1 MLQDM
6 TTFYQA
12 SYIPPIQDY
21 DGSFRTI
28 AVKPVNARLDIK
40 TKTGY
45 FALAPGAEAG
55 IRPFEVPLLKLFNQ
69 SNLPQDVKF
78 QAAVLQFG
86 ELPDGNTSTVAIEV
100 PISCAGNRTRIRTQI
115 SSRRTCR
122 WWRRSR
128 TKAGRSWSILAKISP
143 NAVRLRCC
151 RPILPPASFCNGI
164 SSPFPANTCLR
175 RLFTMSRV

>member
-1 MLQDM
+1 MTDFQRNGFDFKEMAAPKNPLSDMAKDTGGIYIDAQDNVKRPLEQMLQDM

-78 QAAVLQFG
+78 HAAVLQFG

-100 PISCAGNRTRIRTQI
+100 PISA
-115 SSRRTCR
+115 
-122 WWRRSR
+122 
-128 TKAGRSWSILAKISP
+128 LAD
-143 NAVRLRCC
+143 
-151 RPILPPASFCNGI
+151 
-164 SSPFPANTCLR
+164 
-175 RLFTMSRV
+175 